1 MKYLTVG
8 ALLMVGL
15 FVGGCAQEA
24 LYVDR
29 EHGVASSDA
38 FDQQIVNKD
47 YKYANKDVEG
57 LDAIHAENIMG
68 KYADTYKSGF
78 TKEKIDLQQFETSNE

>member
-8 ALLMVGL
+8 ALLTFGL
-15 FVGGCAQEA
+15 FIGGCAQEA
-24 LYVDR
+24 FYVDR
-29 EHGVASSDA
+29 EHGVASSNA

-57 LDAIHAENIMG
+57 LDAIYAEDIMG
-68 KYADTYKSGF
+68 KYSATYKSGF
-78 TKEKIDLQQFETSNE
+78 TKEDIDIQQFQGSSK

>member
-8 ALLMVGL
+8 ALLIVGL
-15 FVGGCAQEA
+15 LVGGCAQEA
-24 LYVDR
+24 LYADR

-38 FDQQIVNKD
+38 FDQLIVNKD

-57 LDAIHAENIMG
+57 LDAIHAEDIMG
-68 KYADTYKSGF
+68 KYAETYKGGF
-78 TKEKIDLQQFETSNE
+78 TKEEMDMQKFESSD